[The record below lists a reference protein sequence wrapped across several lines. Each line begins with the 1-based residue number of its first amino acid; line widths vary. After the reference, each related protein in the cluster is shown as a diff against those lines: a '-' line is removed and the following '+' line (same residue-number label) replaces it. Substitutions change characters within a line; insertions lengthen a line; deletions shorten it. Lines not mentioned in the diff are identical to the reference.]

1 MTSYKPAYDSDRVRQ
16 VFGNLSIDKAR
27 LPSSGLT
34 KIGVPS
40 FVAEWL
46 LRYRDWETDRKSTRL
61 NSSHSRAARMPSSA

>member
-34 KIGVPS
+34 KIGVPALS
-40 FVAEWL
+40 LSGCWIKLCLVM
-46 LRYRDWETDRKSTRL
+46 D
-61 NSSHSRAARMPSSA
+61 H

>member
-1 MTSYKPAYDSDRVRQ
+1 MTSYKPAYDSDRIRQ

-46 LRYRDWETDRKSTRL
+46 LDKIVPGNGSLTPQESEKV
-61 NSSHSRAARMPSSA
+61 NSFVLS